1 MLNNNYALQQAKKL
15 GHSVERVRNDDIELY
30 IAKNNPK
37 YIETS
42 NDRPNFYA
50 KFLYDKAKETDPNLT
65 KEEFVDSEILKYE
78 QNNLELVKID
88 NKGIIAIY
96 MVDNINLVMT
106 IRPYAIAQQLGIDI
120 KDIYALNYIKVV
132 LKDTNETK
140 YMWIDSFVNNESRK
154 ESITLSCST
163 DMWLTYYKQII
174 LNINGDIKIIRKHFD
189 RFVERNGRLIGNYAS
204 DSNIHNVDS
213 QFANLTTG
221 TVRSLGVKVQQNRN
235 IGGGAPTINI
245 PNNKIIFEFYV
256 EGKKFEDIF
265 IDKFAFQDYDTSNQ
279 DGSGKPFVF
288 SAYDKNGT
296 LQQEPTAYKTG
307 DVKFSGRVL
316 KDYDV
321 DVNGPYG
328 GTPIIWD
335 TETWSC
341 YGPKVITQQSEIVK
355 GNFIYIKKY
364 KDTDQTIDSYGIIVS
379 DNVIANDPTIINRI
393 DNVYNGWLQN
403 NISTQ
408 SINKRNNQDWR
419 YVVMTETPNTNLR
432 FNTTYTTSG
441 PNPEIRKIEKSNS
454 QLKLYLVDYNTR
466 RGYGNYETKI
476 DLGANVIYGFYNW
489 NTIAIDTSYYNVKTN
504 NYLTFF
510 NGRLSGV
517 NRNRSKLTTPKC
529 FVGVCFNGTIDFQ
542 NYGYLNGRVFMKAEM
557 SIQDKGILG
566 NSTTNSKEYS
576 ISEWNK
582 KSTLET
588 NFTNEIYIPEF
599 SDLMEPLKL
608 RFNQVVYEKNANW
621 KYDREPQLKMGHC
634 IKHFLDYLGV
644 RKQLFLEFGNVDKIY
659 LNQSILPN
667 GAIDKIYYT
676 DSEKDYNMWEL
687 INTNGFLTK
696 QYDNSIPSL
705 SDTYT
710 QFLSQN
716 QAQLQNGY
724 LTANTNLDFAKQQ
737 ASLNTQQQQLDAK
750 KGIFGDVIG
759 MVGDVIGGA
768 GQIAGGIA
776 SGNPFSIG
784 MGAAKATSGVIGGIG
799 DLVFSSQQ
807 REIDRK
813 QTELNNQKMIFSA
826 ESQINSLDAMV
837 KDKFNQPDQLNVGS
851 IEVNGIVRYQQELGA
866 LFQNYGKNGN
876 GATFKIDT
884 QTPTKTQLMEYSQF
898 LHQNGYISN
907 NLYFN
912 QDIDTLLS
920 RTRFNF
926 IQIGDIQNMFKNVK
940 ANIMTKNYF
949 MNMFNKGVRLW
960 NVGYENQQM
969 LDYSKENW
977 EIELENASQNK

>member
-50 KFLYDKAKETDPNLT
+50 KFLYDKAKETNPNLT

-88 NKGIIAIY
+88 NKGIVAIY

-120 KDIYALNYIKVV
+120 KEIYALNYIKVV

-221 TVRSLGVKVQQNRN
+221 TVRSLGCEVNDGKTNGEQ
-235 IGGGAPTINI
+235 ATINI

-256 EGKKFEDIF
+256 EGKKFEEVF
-265 IDKFAFQDYDTSNQ
+265 MGQKFLENSSNLFSQ
-279 DGSGKPFVF
+279 SGSGKPFVF
-288 SAYDKNGT
+288 SAYDINGT
-296 LQQEPTAYKTG
+296 LQKEPTAYKNG
-307 DVKFSGRVL
+307 NVKFSGKVL
-316 KDYDV
+316 YDQNV
-321 DVNGPYG
+321 SITSG
-328 GTPIIWD
+328 GTKPDIWD
-335 TETWSC
+335 KETWGC
-341 YGPKVITQQSEIVK
+341 YGPKTILRRNDTIK
-355 GNFIYIKKY
+355 GDYIYVRKY
-364 KDTDQTIDSYGIIVS
+364 QDTEQKIDSYGIIIS
-379 DNVIANDPTIINRI
+379 DNPIKSTPNIINRI
-393 DNVYNGWLQN
+393 DNVYNGWLKN
-403 NISTQ
+403 DFG
-408 SINKRNNQDWR
+408 SITRTTKANQDWR
-419 YVVMTETPNTNLR
+419 YVVMTETPNTNLKY
-432 FNTTYTTSG
+432 NTFETIYRDIK
-441 PNPEIRKIEKSNS
+441 PEVGVNTVLRRIKYGNS
-454 QLKLYLVDYNTR
+454 QLKLYLVDYNSR
-466 RGYGNYETKI
+466 NGYGDYSIKV
-476 DLGANVIYGFYNW
+476 DLGANIIYGFYDPTLETKITTYITLSNYALNNKSLTY
-489 NTIAIDTSYYNVKTN
+489 NTSA
-504 NYLTFF
+504 
-510 NGRLSGV
+510 
-517 NRNRSKLTTPKC
+517 KC

-542 NYGYLNGRVFMKAEM
+542 NYGYIKNGEPWMKAEANIND
-557 SIQDKGILG
+557 SGIYVDLG
-566 NSTTNSKEYS
+566 TKTKEYT
-576 ISEWNK
+576 ITEWNK

-608 RFNQVVYEKNANW
+608 RFSPVEYQKNSNW

-634 IKHFLDYLGV
+634 IKHFIDYLGV

-659 LNQSILPN
+659 LTQSILPN

-784 MGAAKATSGVIGGIG
+784 MGAAKATTGVIGGIG
-799 DLVFSSQQ
+799 DFVFGSQQ

-851 IEVNGIVRYQQELGA
+851 IEVNGILRYKEDLST
-866 LFQNYGKNGN
+866 LFQTYGVNGN
-876 GATFKIDT
+876 GANFKIDT